1 MTTDRLLVGL
11 PVSVSGQFS
20 RHGKQVLT
28 GVKQWVRRVNA
39 REGLRLGDGRRRV
52 LELVHYDDESR
63 SEVAARQTRRLLRD
77 DGVDLLFGPYS
88 SRLTRATAPVA
99 GAHKT
104 VLWNH
109 SGATDTLYD
118 AEHPWLVSVLAPA
131 RRYFHGVLDVLQQ
144 GSRSISR
151 VGVCWSRSG
160 SFGDAVASGATA
172 HARDLNASVQERM
185 WDPPL
190 DDPASIVESLRAADP
205 ELVLVAGSFE
215 DDTTL
220 VRELVDH
227 SGLSVAIGSVAAG
240 ISAFG
245 NRLGDAAHGV
255 FGPSQ
260 WEPAALP
267 GDAPDHGPT
276 VSDVVALFE
285 DTPVQATDYPAVQA
299 FATGIVLERCLA
311 ASGIDGPPIDQRQL
325 RTTAGRADFTT
336 FYGPFR
342 INATGKQVGHA
353 PFTVQWQ
360 SGEKRIVW
368 PERHRGIEPLSP
380 VGWRD

>member
-11 PVSVSGQFS
+11 PVSVTGQFS

-28 GVKQWVRRVNA
+28 GVKQWVRRGPD
-39 REGLRLGDGRRRV
+39 RGGLRLGDGRQV
-52 LELVHYDDESR
+52 ALELVHYDDESR

-77 DGVDLLFGPYS
+77 DDIDLLFGPYS
-88 SRLTRATAPVA
+88 SRLTRAVAPVA
-99 GAHKT
+99 EAHET

-109 SGATDTLYD
+109 SGATDALYD
-118 AEHPWLVSVLAPA
+118 AEHQWLVSVLAPA

-144 GSRSISR
+144 RSRPISR
-151 VGVCWSRSG
+151 VAVCWSRSG
-160 SFGDAVASGATA
+160 SFGHTVASGATA
-172 HARDLNASVQERM
+172 HARDLNASVEERT
-185 WDPPL
+185 WEPPL

-220 VRELVDH
+220 VQELVDC
-227 SGLSVAIGSVAAG
+227 GELSVAIGSVAAG

-245 NRLGDAAHGV
+245 DRLGDAAHGV
-255 FGPSQ
+255 LGPSQ
-260 WEPAALP
+260 WEPVALS
-267 GDAPDHGPT
+267 GGAPDYGPA

-299 FATGIVLERCLA
+299 FATGIVVERCLA
-311 ASGIDGPPIDQRQL
+311 ASGTDGQPIDQRQL
-325 RTTAGRADFTT
+325 RTTAGSEDFTT
-336 FYGPFR
+336 FYGQFR
-342 INATGKQVGHA
+342 IDSEGKQIGHA

-360 SGEKRIVW
+360 SGEKRVVW
-368 PERHRGIEPLSP
+368 PERHRRVEPLSP

>member
-1 MTTDRLLVGL
+1 MLSDRLLVGL
-11 PVSVSGQFS
+11 PVSMSGQFS
-20 RHGKQVLT
+20 RQGKQVLT
-28 GVKQWVRRVNA
+28 GVKQWVRRGSN
-39 REGLRLGDGRRRV
+39 RGGLRLGDGHRV
-52 LELVHYDDESR
+52 ALELVHYDDESR

-77 DGVDLLFGPYS
+77 DDVDLLFGPYS
-88 SRLTRATAPVA
+88 SRLMRATAPVA
-99 GAHKT
+99 GAHET

-109 SGATDTLYD
+109 SGATDALYD
-118 AEHPWLVSVLAPA
+118 AEHQWLVSVLAPA

-144 GSRSISR
+144 GPRSVSR

-160 SFGDAVASGATA
+160 SFGNAVASGATD
-172 HARDLNASVQERM
+172 HARDLNASVEERT

-190 DDPASIVESLRAADP
+190 DDPTSIVESLRAADP

-245 NRLGDAAHGV
+245 DRLGDAAHGV

-260 WEPAALP
+260 WEPVALS
-267 GDAPDHGPT
+267 GGAPDYGPT

-311 ASGIDGPPIDQRQL
+311 ASGNDSSLIDQRQL
-325 RTTAGRADFTT
+325 RTTAGRANFTT
-336 FYGPFR
+336 FYGRFR

-360 SGEKRIVW
+360 SGEKRVVW
-368 PERHRGIEPLSP
+368 PERHQRVKPLSP